1 MRSIET
7 IALSVFVS
15 LAVGSNAVADVRVSI
30 QDGRVSIVATDAT
43 VAEILTEWARIGQT
57 RIVNADRTSPE
68 RVTIELNDVSEQQ
81 ALDVLLRGTSGYLA
95 AARLV
100 AVPSAS
106 LFDRIVVMPPS
117 IAPTSQPAKRA
128 AEADPPPFG
137 IPAYEAETPETSEV
151 AEQPDVV
158 EAPATDSGATT
169 TGAVSEEQRYW
180 GTDSATEEP
189 TASARKS
196 FSPRQ
201 GLVVADPRE
210 FRFPPQP
217 GKGGTPPAD
226 VADEPVRP
234 PAGSAVPGIV
244 LPTPPAPGQPPTV
257 HR

>member
-7 IALSVFVS
+7 IALSMLLS
-15 LAVGSNAVADVRVSI
+15 LAVGANAVADVRVSI

-117 IAPTSQPAKRA
+117 IAPTSQPAKRSV
-128 AEADPPPFG
+128 EADPPPFG
-137 IPAYEAETPETSEV
+137 IPAYEAETPEASEA

-234 PAGSAVPGIV
+234 AGSAVPGIV
-244 LPTPPAPGQPPTV
+244 LPTPRAPGQPPTV